1 MWMRNKDKTI
11 ILQVTVMEKDV
22 KQAPKIFCKQV
33 CDKKKDSTDADKQ
46 KYDHYLSEDK
56 LLVGW

>member
-1 MWMRNKDKTI
+1 
-11 ILQVTVMEKDV
+11 MEKDV